1 MERWLPVVGFEGFY
15 EVSDMGRVRSV
26 ARMSRAALGSKWT
39 ESRVLKN
46 IRSSLG
52 YAVVNMTKGAERKQG
67 SVHRMVLEAFVGECP
82 KGEEACH
89 MNGDR
94 MDGRLENLR
103 WDTRKS
109 NHADKRSHG
118 TWQGGV
124 NNGNSK
130 LTWREVEGI
139 RASRLSAEKLAKMY
153 GVGSTTIFRVKNYE
167 SWDSDLA
174 KEIGCYGD

>member
-1 MERWLPVVGFEGFY
+1 
-15 EVSDMGRVRSV
+15 
-26 ARMSRAALGSKWT
+26 
-39 ESRVLKN
+39 
-46 IRSSLG
+46 
-52 YAVVNMTKGAERKQG
+52 
-67 SVHRMVLEAFVGECP
+67 
-82 KGEEACH
+82 

-109 NHADKRSHG
+109 NHADKRCHG

-130 LTWREVEGI
+130 LTWGEVEEI
-139 RASRLSAEKLAKMY
+139 RSSSLSAEKLAKIY